1 MKISSAN
8 DITVYMFRLLI
19 LISVYMRRTNTL
31 EIINRQKA
39 KVASFVSSIDVAN
52 EHKL

>member
-1 MKISSAN
+1 MKL
-8 DITVYMFRLLI
+8 DLFRLLT
-19 LISVYMRRTNTL
+19 LISGYMRRTNTL

-39 KVASFVSSIDVAN
+39 NVASFVSSIDVAD

>member
-1 MKISSAN
+1 MKL
-8 DITVYMFRLLI
+8 YLFRLLT
-19 LISVYMRRTNTL
+19 LISGYVRRINTL
-31 EIINRQKA
+31 EIIDRQKT